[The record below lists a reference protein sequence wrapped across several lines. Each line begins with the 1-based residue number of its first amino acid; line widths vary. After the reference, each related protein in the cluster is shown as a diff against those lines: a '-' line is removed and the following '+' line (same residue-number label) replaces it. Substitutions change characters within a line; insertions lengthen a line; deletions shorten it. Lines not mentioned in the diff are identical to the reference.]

1 MASRPVTRSPAP
13 RRALAAL
20 AALAAVALTATGCV
34 SMPNNGPV
42 QSAPVTQGPDAQT
55 QPYVQVVPQPPGGN
69 WSPEEIVQ
77 GFLTASASFGSH
89 GEVAREY
96 LTPQYRNSWNP
107 LWSAI
112 VYQAG
117 PNIES
122 STVTAPAAKN
132 AATVQVNGK
141 EQAYLQGYGSY
152 SVPSASSPGSSSPS
166 AQQRFDLVKTAGGQ
180 WRISAAPQELLL
192 TSDAFDHDY
201 QLRNLYFFDPTGRYL
216 VPDPVYV
223 PLQAKSEDLMN
234 GLVDDLITPTGDWLT
249 TSAKPGGATRTAL
262 PPDTKISGVTI
273 EGAIAVVNLAGATI
287 TRASVSTKDP
297 EVMEQVSAQ
306 LLQTLAG
313 ATQSGQ
319 NVQSVLVEVN
329 GRPWAP
335 PGSQNNPV
343 QRSSKAGA
351 PTGASGSYYYVDT
364 EGYLTSRAGTTGPPV
379 RVARIGTGYSQV
391 AVSPDSRYVAALR
404 GTVLY
409 TGLAGGAL
417 ARRGAGY
424 VSLSWDVSDDLWA
437 SEGARIVMFRG
448 AASSRQP
455 LGQRVPV
462 SVTGANVTVPFTA
475 LRVAPD
481 GVRVAIIMDGDSLT
495 FGAISGQ
502 PGPNPQ
508 ITLSQVLQSPL
519 NASTFTGLTWYGPDD
534 VLTLA
539 TPGPAV
545 TEYPV
550 SGDTPVPVAAEP
562 GMRSISASYGQV
574 LVAGLS
580 GNQMASDAGLIGAWV
595 PLTVGG
601 SNPAYPG

>member
-1 MASRPVTRSPAP
+1 MA
-13 RRALAAL
+13 RRAAPSRVLAGLAAL
-20 AALAAVALTATGCV
+20 VTVALAATGCV
-34 SMPNNGPV
+34 SMPSNGPV

-55 QPYVQVVPQPPGGN
+55 QPYVQVVPQPPGAG

-117 PNIES
+117 PDVES
-122 STVTAPAAKN
+122 STITAPAARD
-132 AATVQVNGK
+132 AATVQVDGR

-152 SVPSASSPGSSSPS
+152 SVPSSANSPGSSSPS
-166 AQQRFDLVKTAGGQ
+166 AEQRFGLVKRAGGQ
-180 WRISAAPQELLL
+180 WRISSAPQELLL
-192 TSDAFDHDY
+192 TTDAFQHDY

-234 GLVDDLITPTGDWLT
+234 GLVDDLIRPTGDWLT
-249 TSAKPGGATRTAL
+249 ASAKPGGATRTAL

-273 EGAIAVVNLAGATI
+273 DGVIAVVNLTGAAI
-287 TRASVSTKDP
+287 TKASTGTKDP

-306 LLQTLAG
+306 LLRTLAG

-319 NVQSVLVEVN
+319 TVQSVQVDVN
-329 GRPWAP
+329 GKPWAP
-335 PGSQNNPV
+335 PGSQNNSV
-343 QRSSKAGA
+343 QRSSKAST
-351 PTGASGSYYYVDT
+351 PTGASPAYYYVDAA
-364 EGYLTSRAGTTGPPV
+364 GYLNSRVGTEAAPV

-391 AVSPDSRYVAALR
+391 AVSPDSRYAAALR
-404 GTVLY
+404 GGVLY
-409 TGLAGGAL
+409 AGLAGGTL
-417 ARRGAGY
+417 AKRGTGY
-424 VSLSWDVSDDLWA
+424 VSVSWDVSDDLWA
-437 SEGARIVMFRG
+437 SAGDHIVMFRG

-455 LGQRVPV
+455 LGQLVQV
-462 SVTGANVTVPFTA
+462 SVSGANVTVPFTA

-502 PGPNPQ
+502 QGENPQ

-519 NASTFTGLTWYGPDD
+519 NASRFTGLTWYGPDD

-539 TPGPAV
+539 TPGPAA

-550 SGDTPVPVAAEP
+550 SGDTPVPIAAEP
-562 GMRSISASYGQV
+562 GMRSISASYGQM

-580 GNQMASDAGLIGAWV
+580 GNQMVGDAGLIGAWM